1 MVDRKIIDGGKCAE
15 KMQELSEKNS
25 EKPLTTGG
33 FCGII
38 TPMKKLGGVQTARA
52 LKSNTPLQT
61 SEVEI
66 KMLVH
71 SQRAVVAESTAERR
85 AYQMDH

>member
-1 MVDRKIIDGGKCAE
+1 MWYY
-15 KMQELSEKNS
+15 
-25 EKPLTTGG
+25 
-33 FCGII
+33 I
-38 TPMKKLGGVQTARA
+38 TNERFGGVQTARA